1 MGDAGE
7 SSARGRGSGAE
18 REGAPL
24 LRAARSSGAA
34 GDGGAATAAHGRRA
48 LEFSPPASRGPV
60 HARGPG
66 APGFDR
72 RTTVAILM
80 LCLVGAVV
88 SADQNLLAPNLTQA
102 RPDPARGDRR
112 RGREAAARPDGR
124 PAPPRPSG
132 APPGSPAR
140 APAPS
145 PQVARDLGMTDGER
159 DALLAGATS
168 AAFFAV
174 GAPASLAAGL
184 LDPHVD
190 RVWALAAVLLVGEGP
205 LLLAGLVTRFW
216 QLFVL
221 RVLTGVAVGA
231 SLPFVFSVLSDLFP
245 PSRRNAVSSLAMV
258 ASGVGLGVG
267 QGAAGFLGPT
277 VGWRLPF
284 VGVGACAVALAA
296 LLVLTVRDPPR
307 GAMDGA
313 AGARA
318 APAAAAGGCR
328 GGAARLGRALRIGSN
343 AVVFLQGVPGSLPW
357 GMIMVFLNDYL
368 AQDQGL
374 GVRRAT
380 GVLLAFGVASGVG
393 TVAAG
398 AAGQWLYN
406 RREELMVL
414 FAAGAVLLGVAPV
427 LYLVAADLSG
437 APLAGPVVA
446 AAAAGALVVVAGPNI
461 RAATMNVNAPDTLG
475 IALAMHA
482 TLDDVG
488 KGLGPA
494 LVAPLVAA
502 LGRRGAFVAATLG
515 WVPCAAVLSCLL
527 CTLRRDERRKR
538 AAMEGPAGGGDK
550 RAGGEAA

>member
-1 MGDAGE
+1 
-7 SSARGRGSGAE
+7 
-18 REGAPL
+18 
-24 LRAARSSGAA
+24 
-34 GDGGAATAAHGRRA
+34 
-48 LEFSPPASRGPV
+48 
-60 HARGPG
+60 
-66 APGFDR
+66 
-72 RTTVAILM
+72 
-80 LCLVGAVV
+80 
-88 SADQNLLAPNLTQA
+88 
-102 RPDPARGDRR
+102 
-112 RGREAAARPDGR
+112 
-124 PAPPRPSG
+124 
-132 APPGSPAR
+132 
-140 APAPS
+140 
-145 PQVARDLGMTDGER
+145 
-159 DALLAGATS
+159 
-168 AAFFAV
+168 
-174 GAPASLAAGL
+174 
-184 LDPHVD
+184 
-190 RVWALAAVLLVGEGP
+190 
-205 LLLAGLVTRFW
+205 
-216 QLFVL
+216 
-221 RVLTGVAVGA
+221 
-231 SLPFVFSVLSDLFP
+231 
-245 PSRRNAVSSLAMV
+245 
-258 ASGVGLGVG
+258 
-267 QGAAGFLGPT
+267 
-277 VGWRLPF
+277 
-284 VGVGACAVALAA
+284 
-296 LLVLTVRDPPR
+296 
-307 GAMDGA
+307 
-313 AGARA
+313 
-318 APAAAAGGCR
+318 
-328 GGAARLGRALRIGSN
+328 
-343 AVVFLQGVPGSLPW
+343 VFLQGVPGSLPW